1 MPTQDEDAAAYACAL
16 IAQKKAVRR
25 HKRRQKAAASPR
37 RSPASVEPRL
47 SPTQKSGLR
56 TEEQAKAYL
65 EAAGLRVIAQN
76 LRRSTGEI
84 DLVCTDG
91 DTLVFVEVRQ
101 RRSNGYGGA
110 AASVNRRKQQRLIN
124 TAALLLPTLAS
135 HCAPACR
142 FDVIAKDGDE
152 LVWIQNAFCAA

>member
-1 MPTQDEDAAAYACAL
+1 MPTPDEDATAYACAL
-16 IAQKKAVRR
+16 TAQKKAVRR
-25 HKRRQKAAASPR
+25 HKRRQKAMNQN
-37 RSPASVEPRL
+37 RSPAEPRL
-47 SPTQKSGLR
+47 SPTQKAGLQ

-65 EAAGLRVIAQN
+65 EAAGLRVVAQN

-101 RRSNGYGGA
+101 RRSSRYGGA

-124 TAALLLPTLAS
+124 TAALLLPALAP
-135 HCAPACR
+135 HCTPACR

-152 LVWIQNAFCAA
+152 LVWIQNAFCAS